1 MILLK
6 GAHQTMAYSVIKRG
20 PDAKL
25 DGDLMILFH
34 LLQNGYQT
42 SALHCFNNVRKY
54 AEEQAKKGGG

>member
-6 GAHQTMAYSVIKRG
+6 GAHPTMAYVVMKRG
-20 PDAKL
+20 PDAAL
-25 DGDLMILFH
+25 DVDPMILYH
-34 LLQNGYQT
+34 SLQMGYQT